1 MIMRIISLACLALFL
16 ASCSSVQMPE
26 PVGLAYLSN
35 KPLRLNVARVEVV
48 KQYQS
53 SSKPPH
59 VENELPV
66 PPTAMIQQW
75 AQDRLL
81 PVGKGGGHAVVTI
94 EEASVVEKSLKGP
107 GGLKK
112 VFTSNP
118 SEEYEAKMSVKI
130 EIFDEFGNAK
140 GFAYARAQGSRT
152 VADNLT
158 LGQRRLIWI
167 NMMEKIM
174 NNLDEELDRNVR
186 SYLTAYIS
194 N

>member
-1 MIMRIISLACLALFL
+1 MRFVSLACLTLFL

-48 KQYQS
+48 KQYQPS
-53 SSKPPH
+53 SRPPH

-81 PVGKGGGHAVVTI
+81 PVGKGGHAVVTI

-158 LGQRRLIWI
+158 LGQRRKVWI

>member
-1 MIMRIISLACLALFL
+1 
-16 ASCSSVQMPE
+16 MPE

-53 SSKPPH
+53 SSRPPH

-81 PVGKGGGHAVVTI
+81 PVGKGGSHAVITI

-158 LGQRRLIWI
+158 LGQRRQIWI

>member
-1 MIMRIISLACLALFL
+1 MRIISLACLALFL

-112 VFTSNP
+112 SIYLKPF
-118 SEEYEAKMSVKI
+118 
-130 EIFDEFGNAK
+130 
-140 GFAYARAQGSRT
+140 
-152 VADNLT
+152 
-158 LGQRRLIWI
+158 RRI
-167 NMMEKIM
+167 
-174 NNLDEELDRNVR
+174 RSQNV
-186 SYLTAYIS
+186 S
-194 N
+194 

>member
-1 MIMRIISLACLALFL
+1 
-16 ASCSSVQMPE
+16 
-26 PVGLAYLSN
+26 
-35 KPLRLNVARVEVV
+35 
-48 KQYQS
+48 
-53 SSKPPH
+53 
-59 VENELPV
+59 
-66 PPTAMIQQW
+66 
-75 AQDRLL
+75 
-81 PVGKGGGHAVVTI
+81 
-94 EEASVVEKSLKGP
+94 
-107 GGLKK
+107 
-112 VFTSNP
+112 
-118 SEEYEAKMSVKI
+118 MSVKI

>member
-1 MIMRIISLACLALFL
+1 MRFLSLACLSLFL

-53 SSKPPH
+53 SSRPPH

-94 EEASVVEKSLKGP
+94 EEASVIEKSLKGP
-107 GGLKK
+107 GGFKK

-158 LGQRRLIWI
+158 LGQR
-167 NMMEKIM
+167 
-174 NNLDEELDRNVR
+174 
-186 SYLTAYIS
+186 
-194 N
+194 

>member
-1 MIMRIISLACLALFL
+1 MRFFSLICLTLFL

-35 KPLRLNVARVEVV
+35 KPIRLNVARVEVV

-53 SSKPPH
+53 SSRPPH

-81 PVGKGGGHAVVTI
+81 PVGKGGSHAVVTI

-118 SEEYEAKMSVKI
+118 SEEYEAKMSVKL

-158 LGQRRLIWI
+158 LGQRRQIWI

-174 NNLDEELDRNVR
+174 NNLDGELDRNVR
-186 SYLTAYIS
+186 SYLTAYI
-194 N
+194 NN